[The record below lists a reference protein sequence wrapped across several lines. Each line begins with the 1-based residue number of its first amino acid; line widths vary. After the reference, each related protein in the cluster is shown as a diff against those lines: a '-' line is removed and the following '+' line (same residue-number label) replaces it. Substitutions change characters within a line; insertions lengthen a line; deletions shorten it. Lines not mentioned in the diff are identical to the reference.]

1 MEKESKNYYEVLE
14 LPLSATHDDI
24 RSAYHRAKNAYT
36 GDSIALYS
44 LMTKEDCDKQLELV
58 EEAYS
63 ILGHPPKKSEYD
75 KVRGFNTNLNKT
87 QTSFHLSPAKLREIS
102 KNQEAIMN
110 NEPMNMAKSNEEEL
124 LKERENFGS
133 MRTEMQISQL
143 SAKSRFALNYT
154 KDPAFEQEIENTTVF
169 NGEML
174 KKIRE
179 YKAVSLERL
188 AEMTR
193 VSKTHLKNIEDEN
206 KEKLPANAYIR
217 GFVFQYAKCLKLNPE
232 NVANSYMTYFKKTY
246 NIK

>member
-14 LPLSATHDDI
+14 LPMSATHEDI
-24 RSAYHRAKNAYT
+24 RSAYNRAKNAYT

-44 LMTKEDCDKQLELV
+44 LMTKEDCNKQLELV

-63 ILGHPPKKSEYD
+63 ILGHPPKRSEYD
-75 KVRGFNTNLNKT
+75 KVRGFNANSISGFNRP
-87 QTSFHLSPAKLREIS
+87 QSNFHLSPTSLREVS
-102 KNQEAIMN
+102 QAQESALN
-110 NEPMNMAKSNEEEL
+110 KSSTTDDEI

-143 SAKSRFALNYT
+143 SAKSRFSLNYT
-154 KDPAFEQEIENTTVF
+154 KDPAREQEIENTAVF
-169 NGEML
+169 TGEVL
-174 KKIRE
+174 RKIRE

-232 NVANSYMTYFKKTY
+232 TVANSYMTYYKKTY